1 MLCTTNRAQRRHVKT
16 RSTGAP
22 WLLGS
27 LLLCSLAGGILLGIY
42 FPVSGKTSVS
52 YGPPPMR
59 ELRWQQGLSPAKK
72 PQQITRSGSAN
83 LSGGSGGTT
92 LHDSHV
98 RMFREQ

>member
-1 MLCTTNRAQRRHVKT
+1 MLCTKNRTRT
-16 RSTGAP
+16 MNRSTGVP
-22 WLLGS
+22 WLLG
-27 LLLCSLAGGILLGIY
+27 LLLSCSLAVGILLGIY
-42 FPVSGKTSVS
+42 FPVSGKTSAS

-59 ELRWQQGLSPAKK
+59 ELRWQQGSNPVKK

-92 LHDSHV
+92 PHDGHV